1 MLHVFCPSNP
11 ETVGTFT
18 MKPIT
23 WDETLN
29 VLDEA
34 LERVDDGTG
43 SKNVHWRHTYASIRH
58 LLNRSGFIIPSDFDR
73 RENVQTIQRMSVGDT
88 GILFRPI
95 DRPDLRSAD
104 LTQDDFSFVYIERID
119 PTADSRADER
129 NLETPAK
136 VSRATGVA
144 RTTLLSAMDRKEVE
158 HVKMPLG
165 TVLVDIDSATEWANV
180 QHRPHSVKN

>member
-1 MLHVFCPSNP
+1 LIDVKTSKQYSGCPSA
-11 ETVGTFT
+11 
-18 MKPIT
+18 
-23 WDETLN
+23 TL
-29 VLDEA
+29 A
-34 LERVDDGTG
+34 FYFGR
-43 SKNVHWRHTYASIRH
+43 
-58 LLNRSGFIIPSDFDR
+58 
-73 RENVQTIQRMSVGDT
+73 
-88 GILFRPI
+88 
-95 DRPDLRSAD
+95 
-104 LTQDDFSFVYIERID
+104 
-119 PTADSRADER
+119 ADSRADER